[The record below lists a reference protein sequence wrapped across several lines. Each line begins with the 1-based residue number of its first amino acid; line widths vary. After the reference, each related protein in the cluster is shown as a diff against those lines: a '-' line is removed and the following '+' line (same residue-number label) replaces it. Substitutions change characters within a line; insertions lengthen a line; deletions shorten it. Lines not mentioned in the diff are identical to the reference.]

1 MTLENGSHLKP
12 GGKHVSKACLEC
24 RRRHFKCDGKIP
36 SCGPCGKKGAQCVY
50 VDSHRG
56 GARRKGSR
64 NGTPAW
70 PNGTNNQGKMVE
82 IEELGSK
89 QLATPVVTSTSEEE
103 YTAGFA
109 RMLHTL
115 PCSKDSTK
123 CQDTDCPAR
132 DIVVGKSDLND
143 ASMASARKRIRLD
156 TSIKNLHCMFAPKPE
171 LDSDTTTLDF
181 VMDYTNIDNQM
192 TLVFDRVEV
201 EKRYYSNFHEAH
213 PLLPPKHELDMYVQD
228 QTASNELLA
237 IMKIIGDGQIGS
249 LYSRDCNF
257 IQDRLVQV
265 INLVKLSVPDLI
277 SLQVLILVSLIAH
290 ISSLH
295 DFSRNIR
302 HYCIHLVKQLRINT
316 LDDST
321 MATNVYES
329 PRLSHIPR
337 PLVADNARRTYWELY
352 FLDVIIGS
360 ADGITITA
368 LSNIPV
374 DVHHPTYP
382 PERHF
387 DYRGRSDTSQLVTQ
401 AIQMNNEIKN
411 KRPFDISLTKLKA
424 QLSNWEIR
432 LHDPSVFGA
441 PALIHKDGT
450 VNEGVHQSI
459 LMFNYA
465 KIFAHRPFSYLW
477 KTNAP
482 QNPKCDDN
490 VMEADDMPV
499 ILRADSKATIET
511 IKTIDSANSILELL
525 MDTNASKLLERTPL
539 FACALA
545 LSSLVYTSAYIWV
558 EALLEQDNLEL
569 IKTSKLGEK
578 DLDIYAEYIKLS
590 LSAIYPISRHWI
602 LSGKLATHVR
612 ATLHALRPKLYSKL
626 KDGLPQ
632 IQIGIEKIDITKR
645 PDTEEKEI
653 TTSHNDMGTTNE
665 TNSNPHYRNVEVDSG
680 NDSTHVGSS
689 NDVSPKF
696 DSITPNSVSSVSSG
710 PLQDNPIEN
719 MKGPPVATVPLTGT
733 AFPGNNVPLETNLI
747 TENVV
752 DENAFDTLDIA
763 SPVIDTGCDWIDKAL
778 LDFFDGN

>member
-1 MTLENGSHLKP
+1 
-12 GGKHVSKACLEC
+12 
-24 RRRHFKCDGKIP
+24 
-36 SCGPCGKKGAQCVY
+36 
-50 VDSHRG
+50 
-56 GARRKGSR
+56 
-64 NGTPAW
+64 
-70 PNGTNNQGKMVE
+70 MVE

-89 QLATPVVTSTSEEE
+89 PMASSVSSTASEGE
-103 YTAGFA
+103 YNAGFA
-109 RMLHTL
+109 RMLQTL
-115 PCSKDSTK
+115 PCAKDSTK
-123 CQDTDCPAR
+123 CQDMDCPAR
-132 DIVVGKSDLND
+132 DIVVGKSDLDD
-143 ASMASARKRIRLD
+143 ASIAGARKRIRLD
-156 TSIKNLHCMFAPKPE
+156 TSIKNLHCMFAPKSE
-171 LDSDTTTLDF
+171 LGSDITTLDF
-181 VMDYTNIDNQM
+181 VMDYTNIENQM
-192 TLVFDRVEV
+192 PLVFEIAEV
-201 EKRYYSNFHEAH
+201 KKRYYSNFHEAH
-213 PLLPPKHELDMYVQD
+213 PLLPPKNELDMYLQD
-228 QTASNELLA
+228 HTASNELLA
-237 IMKIIGDGQIGS
+237 IMKIVGDGQIGS
-249 LYSRDCNF
+249 LYSKDTNF

-277 SLQVLILVSLIAH
+277 SLQVLILVSFVAH

-337 PLVADNARRTYWELY
+337 PLLADNARRSFWELY

-368 LSNIPV
+368 LSKIPV
-374 DVHHPTYP
+374 DVQYPTYP
-382 PERHF
+382 PEKHF

-411 KRPFDISLTKLKA
+411 RRPFDISLTKLKA
-424 QLSNWEIR
+424 QLSNWEIK
-432 LHDPSVFGA
+432 LHDPNVYGA
-441 PALIHKDGT
+441 PELIHKDGT

-482 QNPKCDDN
+482 QNPRCDDN

-499 ILRADSKATIET
+499 PLRADAKATIET
-511 IKTIDSANSILELL
+511 IKTIESANSILELL
-525 MDTNASKLLERTPL
+525 MDTNASQLLERTPL

-545 LSSLVYTSAYIWV
+545 LASLVYTSAYIWV

-569 IKTSKLGEK
+569 IESSKLGEK

-590 LSAIYPISRHWI
+590 LSAIYPISRHWA

-632 IQIGIEKIDITKR
+632 IQISIEKIDLSKQSNSEGKQNQPCR
-645 PDTEEKEI
+645 
-653 TTSHNDMGTTNE
+653 NDMNVDTTDKN
-665 TNSNPHYRNVEVDSG
+665 NVHYNGIDVDSG
-680 NDSTHVGSS
+680 NDSTHVGNSS
-689 NDVSPKF
+689 NDISPTF
-696 DSITPNSVSSVSSG
+696 DSITPNSISSVNSG
-710 PLQDNPIEN
+710 PLHEKPIEN
-719 MKGPPVATVPLTGT
+719 IKEPPMATIPTNGT
-733 AFPGNNVPLETNLI
+733 TFPFDNVPMETNLI
-747 TENVV
+747 NENIVG
-752 DENAFDTLDIA
+752 ENAFDTLDIG
-763 SPVIDTGCDWIDKAL
+763 SPLMDTGCDWIDKAL
-778 LDFFDGN
+778 LDFFDGYRNNSIV